1 MFNEKIESIKKQTT
15 HTIMGAYISGVAK
28 DTAYISKDTSLKTL
42 GESFCNFGTE
52 VDLVQ
57 NDLVDLSKINTAP
70 KAGGVVSNLIRQ
82 SNNKIDG
89 YARNIKTLN
98 LPLAESTELLKEYAN
113 KIQKAAI
120 NIAFAEGAED
130 DELKQDIR
138 VLLKEGKDEFI
149 KREQEEQA
157 EEEATLE
164 DEQAPEFEDDTDYTE
179 LEEPEDEEGLEEEQ
193 SEEGFEDAGDE
204 EGFVDEDGNPI
215 EEFADP
221 EGDDE
226 FSDEIPSGKFESNIY
241 DTTGLEAHGEASI
254 KHAGNFFVD
263 YDKLV
268 DDGYELL
275 EKELD
280 IHHNDIRNNR
290 STFAKKL
297 TQFFYR
303 LTNLNFVKAVGKID
317 PNTLEVSFR
326 KNDFDGITKNM
337 DIILFKNSKSA
348 YYWNYIFTVYATC
361 VSLLFT
367 PAFLISRPFYFWL
380 TKKNVWEAGI
390 FRIFDSIEKKYMD
403 TTAQKLACEHLK
415 ETLVDLIGQAKAKKD
430 EKRLEQWT
438 KAVDAIDE
446 HHATLEKQVNEL
458 KEKIKAK
465 NEKIVIAES
474 FNLPVELMNDEK
486 AFNKALNDR
495 NLLKSYSEDYR
506 YLYNGELIS
515 VTPFEMDKMKKD
527 LLAIEKSSVQA
538 LGESA
543 GISNVLESDELQ
555 LAHKATV
562 NELAVVMVA
571 RNRFGL

>member
-15 HTIMGAYISGVAK
+15 HTIVGAYISGVAK

-120 NIAFAEGAED
+120 SVAFAEGAED

-179 LEEPEDEEGLEEEQ
+179 LEEPEEEGLEEEQ

-215 EEFADP
+215 EKFAEA

-241 DTTGLEAHGEASI
+241 DTTGLEAHGETKMPSRL
-254 KHAGNFFVD
+254 
-263 YDKLV
+263 DKL
-268 DDGYELL
+268 
-275 EKELD
+275 
-280 IHHNDIRNNR
+280 RNKPR
-290 STFAKKL
+290 DKK
-297 TQFFYR
+297 
-303 LTNLNFVKAVGKID
+303 V
-317 PNTLEVSFR
+317 
-326 KNDFDGITKNM
+326 
-337 DIILFKNSKSA
+337 
-348 YYWNYIFTVYATC
+348 
-361 VSLLFT
+361 
-367 PAFLISRPFYFWL
+367 
-380 TKKNVWEAGI
+380 
-390 FRIFDSIEKKYMD
+390 
-403 TTAQKLACEHLK
+403 
-415 ETLVDLIGQAKAKKD
+415 
-430 EKRLEQWT
+430 
-438 KAVDAIDE
+438 
-446 HHATLEKQVNEL
+446 
-458 KEKIKAK
+458 
-465 NEKIVIAES
+465 VIAES

-486 AFNKALNDR
+486 AFNRALNDR

-515 VTPFEMDKMKKD
+515 VTPFEMDKMKRD